1 MNISRVIKAIPLLL
15 LLGAAFPA
23 GAAEAGK
30 KLFINLTS
38 DDGPRAAMAIGFGTK
53 LLQDK
58 KMPVTIF
65 LNVEGVRLANKNIAQ
80 CKASQEL
87 LRTFIQH
94 GGRVVICPM
103 CMQNVGGMDKDD
115 LISGVTMGGPDVTWP
130 ALFDDNVTVLS
141 Y

>member
-1 MNISRVIKAIPLLL
+1 MNISRPIKAIAVFLLL
-15 LLGAAFPA
+15 CSAFPA
-23 GAAEAGK
+23 SAAEAGK

-53 LLQDK
+53 VLQEK
-58 KMPVTIF
+58 KIPVTIF
-65 LNVEGVRLANKNIAQ
+65 LNVEGVRLANRNISQ
-80 CKASQEL
+80 CKAPQEQ
-87 LRTFIQH
+87 LRSFIKF
-94 GGRVVICPM
+94 GGRIVICPM
-103 CMQNVGGMDKDD
+103 CMQNVGGMRKED

>member
-1 MNISRVIKAIPLLL
+1 MNISRLIKAIPLLL
-15 LLGAAFPA
+15 LLCAAFPA

-38 DDGPRAAMAIGFGTK
+38 DDGARAAMAIGFGTK

-58 KMPVTIF
+58 KVPVTIF

-80 CKASQEL
+80 CKAPQEL
-87 LRTFIQH
+87 LRTFIKH

>member
-1 MNISRVIKAIPLLL
+1 MNISRLIKAIPLLL
-15 LLGAAFPA
+15 LLCAAFPA

-53 LLQDK
+53 LLQEK

-103 CMQNVGGMDKDD
+103 CMQNVGGMDRDD

>member
-1 MNISRVIKAIPLLL
+1 MNISRLIKTIPVLLL
-15 LLGAAFPA
+15 LCAAFPA
-23 GAAEAGK
+23 GAADAGK

-38 DDGPRAAMAIGFGTK
+38 DDGPRAAMAIGFGTRV
-53 LLQDK
+53 LQERQ
-58 KMPVTIF
+58 MPVTIF

-80 CKASQEL
+80 CKVPQEL
-87 LRTFIQH
+87 LRTFIKH

-103 CMQNVGGMDKDD
+103 CLQNVGGMDKDD